1 MPCCAGKRSKRPGSK
16 CPPLAVQQFNTTTRT
31 LNNGVRVR
39 DSTVELSPTGPDRF
53 LLNQCPP
60 AREASSVQNSITA
73 LEAVGALLRP
83 HIAARAD
90 FLEAAHT
97 GKGVTEVDP
106 KGEAAQE
113 MRDLWLA
120 VDRLLRPFRRD
131 KPKKV

>member
-1 MPCCAGKRSKRPGSK
+1 MRSRQLRTARSREPVISGWWVVIASYAGMR
-16 CPPLAVQQFNTTTRT
+16 VTRK
-31 LNNGVRVR
+31 
-39 DSTVELSPTGPDRF
+39 
-53 LLNQCPP
+53 PP
-60 AREASSVQNSITA
+60 AREALSVQNSITA

-120 VDRLLRPFRRD
+120 VNRLLRPFRRD
-131 KPKKV
+131 KPKQVWPTSTG